1 MERRTLWAILLMMA
15 IAIAPAFF
23 IKRNAAPPVTRAA
36 GSPVTAADSMV
47 ASSAAPVDSAP
58 AVSAPAR
65 ASGADSTAAGNAA
78 TGNAAADSAAPAA
91 TVTVTSDLYTYDV
104 STRGGRIVSARLNHY
119 QSLAPGEKKQPV
131 ELVHPG
137 SSLLDLALVT
147 GQDTV
152 RLDNWI
158 FTPSATAL
166 TVAGPTPLTLTAAR
180 GPYQVELTYTFLP
193 SYQVAV
199 SGRITGLGPNGGLL
213 LVGVGDGL
221 HNAEAD
227 SAQNVHAFAFVTKDT
242 EAHRHDFSGLK
253 AGVPTVVSGPFEWVA
268 VKSKYFVASLFSFDS
283 TSTTGR
289 ISGVTALAPANA
301 PKRSAVAEVRASLP
315 VTSAGNFQ
323 YALYAGPMEH
333 PRLAAIGHEFD
344 DVNPYGWPGFRTV
357 IRFFAVP
364 VRWLLVAMHE
374 RLGLAYGVAL
384 ILFGIMVR
392 VLLWPLNQKAMR
404 ANMQLQAVQPLVKA
418 AQERYKDDP
427 KKQQEEMFRL
437 YKEHHVNPMGGCWP
451 MLLPM
456 PVLLALFFVFQYSIE
471 LRGASFLWLPDLAS
485 KDPFYILPIIMGL
498 SMYVL
503 SKVGQMGMETNAQMK
518 MTTYIM
524 PIFMTVIFLNFAS
537 GLNLYYAVSNI
548 ASIPQQWMLAKE
560 RLRRVPPVKPKQPQ
574 PKPARPA

>member
-23 IKRNAAPPVTRAA
+23 IKRNAKPAVTRVER
-36 GSPVTAADSMV
+36 SPVVGDTVARDSVASRPSAGADPVAPTAA
-47 ASSAAPVDSAP
+47 AQP
-58 AVSAPAR
+58 A
-65 ASGADSTAAGNAA
+65 G
-78 TGNAAADSAAPAA
+78 AAPAA
-91 TVTVTSDLYTYDV
+91 ADTASPPTLVTVTSDLATWTV
-104 STRGGRIVSARLNHY
+104 SSHGARIVSARLNRY
-119 QSLAPGEKKQPV
+119 RSLAPGDDHKPV
-131 ELVHPG
+131 ELIRRG
-137 SSLLDLALVT
+137 SALLDLVLVT
-147 GQDTV
+147 AGDTV
-152 RLDNWI
+152 RLGDWD
-158 FTPSATAL
+158 FTPSATSL
-166 TVAGPTPLTLTAAR
+166 TVAGAATPLTLTAAH
-180 GPYQVELTYTFLP
+180 GGYQVELTYSFLP
-193 SYQVAV
+193 DYQVSV
-199 SGRITGLGPNGGLL
+199 SGRVSGLGPNGGLL
-213 LVGVGDGL
+213 LVGVGNGL
-221 HNAEAD
+221 ENAEAD
-227 SAQNVHAFAFVTKDT
+227 SAQNVHAFAFVVKDT
-242 EAHRHDFSGLK
+242 EAHRHDFSSLK

-268 VKSKYFVASLFSFDS
+268 VKSKYFVASLFAFDS
-283 TSTTGR
+283 SSTTGR

-301 PKRSAVAEVRASLP
+301 PKRTSLAEVRASLP
-315 VTSAGNFQ
+315 VTSAGTFR
-323 YALYAGPMEH
+323 YLLYAGPMEH

-344 DVNPYGWPGFRTV
+344 DVNPYGWPGFRTA

-384 ILFGIMVR
+384 IFFGILVR

-404 ANMQLQAVQPLVKA
+404 SNMELQAIQPLVKE

-437 YKEHHVNPMGGCWP
+437 YREHHVNPMGGCWP

-503 SKVGQMGMETNAQMK
+503 SKVGQKGMETNAQMK

-524 PIFMTVIFLNFAS
+524 PIFMTVIFINFAS

-548 ASIPQQWMLAKE
+548 ASIPQQWFLARE
-560 RLRRVPPVKPKQPQ
+560 RLRRMPPPKARPQ

>member
-23 IKRNAAPPVTRAA
+23 IKRNAGPAVTRAA
-36 GSPVTAADSMV
+36 GSPVTTPDTV
-47 ASSAAPVDSAP
+47 ARTAP
-58 AVSAPAR
+58 AVPAE
-65 ASGADSTAAGNAA
+65 SVAAARP
-78 TGNAAADSAAPAA
+78 AADSATALTADTTTPAA
-91 TVTVTSDLYTYDV
+91 SVTVTSDLYTWTV
-104 STRGGRIVSARLNHY
+104 SGRGGRIVSARLNRY
-119 QSLAPGEKKQPV
+119 QSLAASSKHQPV
-131 ELVHPG
+131 ELVRSG
-137 SSLLDLALVT
+137 SEVLGLSLVT
-147 GQDTV
+147 GGDTI
-152 RLDNWI
+152 RIRDWN
-158 FTPSATAL
+158 FTPSTTAL
-166 TVAGPTPLTLTAAR
+166 RVSGPTPLTLT
-180 GPYQVELTYTFLP
+180 GTQGGYTVSLTYTFTD
-193 SYQVAV
+193 SYRVDV
-199 SGRITGLGPNGGLL
+199 SGHIAGLGPNGGLL
-213 LVGVGDGL
+213 LVDLGNGL

-227 SAQNVHAFAFVTKDT
+227 SAGNVHAYAFVVKDT

-253 AGVPTVVSGPFEWVA
+253 AGVPSVVSGPFEWVA
-268 VKSKYFVASLFSFDS
+268 VKSKYFVVGLFAFDS
-283 TSTTGR
+283 TSTSGR

-301 PKRSAVAEVRASLP
+301 PKRTAEAEVRVSLP
-315 VTSAGNFQ
+315 VTSAGNLQ
-323 YALYAGPMEH
+323 YSLYAGPMEH
-333 PRLAAIGHEFD
+333 PRLAAIGHDFD
-344 DVNPYGWPGFRTV
+344 DVNPYGWPGFRTA

-374 RLGLAYGVAL
+374 KLGLAYGVGL

-485 KDPFYILPIIMGL
+485 KDPFYILPVVMGL

-503 SKVGQMGMETNAQMK
+503 SKVGQMGMETNPQMK

-524 PIFMTVIFLNFAS
+524 PVFMTVIFLNFAS

-548 ASIPQQWMLAKE
+548 ASIPQQWLLARE
-560 RLRRVPPVKPKQPQ
+560 RLRRIPAVQPKQPK
-574 PKPARPA
+574 PKPARPAQG

>member
-23 IKRNAAPPVTRAA
+23 IKRNAGPAVTRAA
-36 GSPVTAADSMV
+36 GSPVATPDTTARTTPARTAPAVPAD
-47 ASSAAPVDSAP
+47 SSAAARGSTDSA
-58 AVSAPAR
+58 
-65 ASGADSTAAGNAA
+65 TAQ
-78 TGNAAADSAAPAA
+78 AADTTTPPS
-91 TVTVTSDLYTYDV
+91 TITVTSDLYTWTV
-104 STRGGRIVSARLNHY
+104 SSRGGRIVSARLNRY
-119 QSLAPGEKKQPV
+119 QSLAAGSKHQPV
-131 ELVHPG
+131 ELIRTG
-137 SSLLDLALVT
+137 SGVLGLALVA
-147 GQDTV
+147 GGDTI
-152 RLDNWI
+152 RLRDWN
-158 FTPSATAL
+158 FTPSTTSL
-166 TVAGPTPLTLTAAR
+166 RVSGPTPLTLTASQGGYTVA
-180 GPYQVELTYTFLP
+180 LTYTFSD
-193 SYQVAV
+193 SYRVDV
-199 SGRITGLGPNGGLL
+199 SGHITGLGPNGGLL
-213 LVGVGDGL
+213 LVDLGNGL
-221 HNAEAD
+221 NNAEAD
-227 SAQNVHAFAFVTKDT
+227 SAGNVHAYAFVVKDT
-242 EAHRHDFSGLK
+242 EAHRHDFSSLK
-253 AGVPTVVSGPFEWVA
+253 AGVPSIVSGPFEWVA
-268 VKSKYFVASLFSFDS
+268 VKSKYFVVGLFALDS

-289 ISGVTALAPANA
+289 ISGVAAVAPANA
-301 PKRSAVAEVRASLP
+301 PKRTAEADIRVSLP
-315 VTSAGNFQ
+315 VTSAGNLQ
-323 YALYAGPMEH
+323 YSLYAGPMEH
-333 PRLAAIGHEFD
+333 PRLAGIGHDFD
-344 DVNPYGWPGFRTV
+344 DVNPYGWPGFRTA

-374 RLGLAYGVAL
+374 KLGLAYGVGL

-485 KDPFYILPIIMGL
+485 KDPFYILPIVMGL

-503 SKVGQMGMETNAQMK
+503 SKVGQMGMETNPQMK

-524 PIFMTVIFLNFAS
+524 PVFMTVIFINFAS

-548 ASIPQQWMLAKE
+548 ASIPQQWLLARE
-560 RLRRVPPVKPKQPQ
+560 RLRRIPAVQPKQPK
-574 PKPARPA
+574 PKPARPAQG

>member
-23 IKRNAAPPVTRAA
+23 FRKSAKPAVTRAER
-36 GSPVTAADSMV
+36 SPVA
-47 ASSAAPVDSAP
+47 VDSAKRDSGQRTS
-58 AVSAPAR
+58 ATAPA
-65 ASGADSTAAGNAA
+65 
-78 TGNAAADSAAPAA
+78 AAPADTSRA
-91 TVTVTSDLYTYDV
+91 AAPSPPAADTTTPPALVTVSSGLATWTV
-104 STRGGRIVSARLNHY
+104 SSRGARIVSARLNRY
-119 QSLAPGEKKQPV
+119 RSLAPGESHKTV
-131 ELVHPG
+131 ELIRPG
-137 SSLLDLALVT
+137 SGLLDLVLVT
-147 GQDTV
+147 GGDTV
-152 RLDNWI
+152 RFGDWN
-158 FTPSATAL
+158 FTPSASSL
-166 TVAGPTPLTLTAAR
+166 TVTGPTPLTLTAAR
-180 GPYQVELTYTFLP
+180 GAYQVELTYTFLP
-193 SYQVAV
+193 DYQVSVAGRV
-199 SGRITGLGPNGGLL
+199 SGLGPNGGLL
-213 LVGVGDGL
+213 LVGIGNGL
-221 HNAEAD
+221 ENAEAD
-227 SAQNVHAFAFVTKDT
+227 SAQNVHAFAFVVKDT
-242 EAHRHDFSGLK
+242 EAHRHDFSSLK

-268 VKSKYFVASLFSFDS
+268 VKSKYFVASLFAFDS
-283 TSTTGR
+283 SSTTGR

-301 PKRSAVAEVRASLP
+301 PKRTSVAEVRASLP
-315 VTSAGNFQ
+315 VTSAGTFR
-323 YALYAGPMEH
+323 YLLYAGPMEH

-344 DVNPYGWPGFRTV
+344 DVNPYGWPGFRTA

-384 ILFGIMVR
+384 IFFGILVR

-404 ANMQLQAVQPLVKA
+404 SNMELQAIQPLVKE

-437 YKEHHVNPMGGCWP
+437 YREHHVNPMGGCWP

-485 KDPFYILPIIMGL
+485 KDPFYILPVIMGL

-503 SKVGQMGMETNAQMK
+503 SKVGQQGMETNPQMK

-548 ASIPQQWMLAKE
+548 ASIPQQWLLAKE
-560 RLRRVPPVKPKQPQ
+560 RLRRMPPAKPRPQ

>member
-23 IKRNAAPPVTRAA
+23 IKRHAAAPVTRAA
-36 GSPVTAADSMV
+36 GSPI
-47 ASSAAPVDSAP
+47 
-58 AVSAPAR
+58 
-65 ASGADSTAAGNAA
+65 
-78 TGNAAADSAAPAA
+78 AAPAA
-91 TVTVTSDLYTYDV
+91 SIAASPDSSAATAPLTSPAPAQSPAAAVAQGDSAATDSAPPATAITVRSDLYTYTV
-104 STRGGRIVSARLNHY
+104 SSQGGRIVSARLNRY
-119 QSLAPGEKKQPV
+119 RSLAPGEKDQPV
-131 ELVHPG
+131 ELVQPG
-137 SSLLDLALVT
+137 SSLLDLALVS
-147 GQDTV
+147 GRDTV
-152 RLDNWI
+152 RLADWR
-158 FTPSATAL
+158 FTPSATSL
-166 TVAGPTPLTLTAAR
+166 TVSGPTPLTLTAAR
-180 GPYQVELTYTFLP
+180 GGYQVELTYTFLP

-199 SGRITGLGPNGGLL
+199 SGHITGLGPNGGLL
-213 LVGVGDGL
+213 LVGVGNGL

-253 AGVPTVVSGPFEWVA
+253 PGVPSVVSGPFEWVA
-268 VKSKYFVASLFSFDS
+268 VKSKYFVASLFAFDS

-301 PKRSAVAEVRASLP
+301 PKRSAVADVRATLP
-315 VTSAGNFQ
+315 VTAAGNIQ
-323 YALYAGPMEH
+323 YSLFAGPMEH

-374 RLGLAYGVAL
+374 KLGLAYGVAL
-384 ILFGIMVR
+384 ILFGILVR

-404 ANMQLQAVQPLVKA
+404 SNMALQAVQPLVKA

-524 PIFMTVIFLNFAS
+524 PVFMTVIFLNFAS

-548 ASIPQQWMLAKE
+548 ASIPQQWLLAKE

>member
-23 IKRNAAPPVTRAA
+23 IKRNAGSPVTRAA
-36 GSPVTAADSMV
+36 RSPVATTDTTARPTPAGPVGAADS
-47 ASSAAPVDSAP
+47 SA
-58 AVSAPAR
+58 R
-65 ASGADSTAAGNAA
+65 TRGADSTTAL
-78 TGNAAADSAAPAA
+78 TADTTTPP
-91 TVTVTSDLYTYDV
+91 TNITVTSDLYTWIV
-104 STRGGRIVSARLNHY
+104 SSRGGRIVSARLNRY
-119 QSLAPGEKKQPV
+119 QSLAPGTKHQPV
-131 ELVHPG
+131 ELIRSGGEVLG
-137 SSLLDLALVT
+137 LALVT
-147 GQDTV
+147 GGDTI
-152 RLDNWI
+152 RLRDWN
-158 FTPSATAL
+158 FTPSATSL
-166 TVAGPTPLTLTAAR
+166 RVSGPTPLTLTASQ
-180 GPYQVELTYTFLP
+180 GGYSVTLTYTFSD
-193 SYQVAV
+193 SYRVDVA
-199 SGRITGLGPNGGLL
+199 GHITGLGPNGGLL
-213 LVGVGDGL
+213 LVDLGDGL
-221 HNAEAD
+221 NNAEAD
-227 SAQNVHAFAFVTKDT
+227 SALNVHAYAFVVKDT

-253 AGVPTVVSGPFEWVA
+253 AGVPSIVSGPFEWVA
-268 VKSKYFVASLFSFDS
+268 VKSKYFVVGLFALDS
-283 TSTTGR
+283 TSTAGR
-289 ISGVTALAPANA
+289 ISGVSALAPANA
-301 PKRSAVAEVRASLP
+301 PKRTAQADVRASLP
-315 VTSAGNFQ
+315 VTSAGNLQ

-333 PRLAAIGHEFD
+333 PRLSAIGHDFD
-344 DVNPYGWPGFRTV
+344 DVNPYGWPGFRTA

-374 RLGLAYGVAL
+374 KLGLAYGVGL
-384 ILFGIMVR
+384 ILFGILVR

-485 KDPFYILPIIMGL
+485 KDPFYILPVVMGL

-503 SKVGQMGMETNAQMK
+503 SKVGQMGMETNPQMK

-524 PIFMTVIFLNFAS
+524 PVFMTVIFLNFAS

-548 ASIPQQWMLAKE
+548 ASIPQQWLLARE
-560 RLRRVPPVKPKQPQ
+560 RLRRIPAVQPKQPK
-574 PKPARPA
+574 PKPARPAQG

>member
-23 IKRNAAPPVTRAA
+23 IKRHAAAPVTRAA
-36 GSPVTAADSMV
+36 GSPVSAADSMV
-47 ASSAAPVDSAP
+47 ASSSTPVRTDSASS
-58 AVSAPAR
+58 VSAPA
-65 ASGADSTAAGNAA
+65 ASVPAVPAAPDS
-78 TGNAAADSAAPAA
+78 AAADTAAPASA
-91 TVTVTSDLYTYDV
+91 VTVTSDLYTYTV
-104 STRGGRIVSARLNHY
+104 STRGGRIVSARLNRY
-119 QSLAPGEKKQPV
+119 KSLAPSEKDLPV
-131 ELVHPG
+131 ELVQSG
-137 SSLLDLALVT
+137 SSLLDLALVS
-147 GQDTV
+147 GGDTLRV
-152 RLDNWI
+152 ANWN

-166 TVAGPTPLTLTAAR
+166 TVSGPTPLTLTAAQ
-180 GPYQVELTYTFLP
+180 GGYQVELTYTFLP

-199 SGRITGLGPNGGLL
+199 SGHITGLGPNGGLL

-268 VKSKYFVASLFSFDS
+268 VKSKYFVASLFAFDS

-301 PKRSAVAEVRASLP
+301 PKRSAVADVRATLP
-315 VTSAGNFQ
+315 VTSAGNIQ
-323 YALYAGPMEH
+323 YLLYAGPMEH
-333 PRLAAIGHEFD
+333 PRLAGIGHEFD

-374 RLGLAYGVAL
+374 KLGLAYGVAL

-404 ANMQLQAVQPLVKA
+404 SNMALQAVQPLVKA

-524 PIFMTVIFLNFAS
+524 PVFMTVIFLNFAS

-548 ASIPQQWMLAKE
+548 ASIPQQWLLAKE
-560 RLRRVPPVKPKQPQ
+560 RLRRVPATKPRQPQ